1 VPLKFGLE
9 VIQGHLKQHHSI
21 DHILLPISLPLK
33 AQLYLV
39 PIFSYLTLMN
49 VVTLKSRSGLTDP
62 ANLCDIRKSLKFP
75 DPDYLFAIDSVIDHL
90 FLQSQLRKKA
100 I

>member
-1 VPLKFGLE
+1 
-9 VIQGHLKQHHSI
+9 
-21 DHILLPISLPLK
+21 
-33 AQLYLV
+33 
-39 PIFSYLTLMN
+39 MN